1 MMPNRLR
8 RAFLSVSV
16 LIALTATALAQE
28 VAYES
33 TARQAILIDAKS
45 GTVFYEKDADTAVP
59 PASMSKLMTV
69 ILVFEALKAGK
80 ITMDTEIPI
89 TEDAWRRGGAVSGG
103 STMYA
108 ELNSHVKLSD
118 LIQGII
124 VQSANDACI
133 AVATELAG
141 SEAAFAQRMT
151 ERARALGLQKAVF
164 RNATGLPDP
173 EHLMTVRELAML
185 AQHIIETYPDYYQ
198 YYSQGSFTWNEINQQ
213 NRNPLL
219 VDYPGADGMKTGYT
233 KEAGYGL
240 VGSAVRD
247 GRRLIM
253 VITGLTSLSERKKEA
268 QRLLDWGFK
277 QFKPVTAYSANDRV
291 SSARIWGGTEGWV
304 DLVTKSDIRILLS
317 PAEQDRVEASVL
329 YTGPLIAPVT
339 AGQQV
344 GRLRITVDG
353 RPISEF
359 PVETANAV
367 SAVRFDVAQGIRQ
380 RHVHD
385 TWRLTCQAFF

>member
-1 MMPNRLR
+1 MIASAVR
-8 RAFLSVSV
+8 RALFSLS
-16 LIALTATALAQE
+16 LLLALTAPVAAQDA
-28 VAYES
+28 AYES
-33 TARQAILIDAKS
+33 TAREAILLDAKS
-45 GTVFYEKDADTAVP
+45 GTVFYEKGADTPVP

-69 ILVFEALKAGK
+69 ILVIEALKAGK

-89 TEDAWRRGGAVSGG
+89 TEDAWRRGGAMSGG

-108 ELNSHVKLSD
+108 ELNSKVKLSD

-133 AVATELAG
+133 AVATALAG
-141 SEAAFAQRMT
+141 SEAAFAERMT

-164 RNATGLPDP
+164 RNSTGLPDP
-173 EHLMTVRELAML
+173 EHLMSVRELAML
-185 AQHIIETYPDYYQ
+185 ARHIISTYPEYYK
-198 YYSQGSFTWNEINQQ
+198 YYSEPSFTWNKITQQ

-219 VDYPGADGMKTGYT
+219 IDYPGADGMKTGYT

-247 GRRLIM
+247 NRRLIL
-253 VITGLTSLSERKKEA
+253 VISGLPSLAERKKEA

-277 QFKPVTAYSANDRV
+277 QFRPVTAYAANDRV
-291 SSARIWGGTEGWV
+291 SRARIWGGTEGWV
-304 DLVTKSDIRILLS
+304 DLVTRSDIRILLS

-329 YTGPLIAPVT
+329 YTGPLIAPVS

-344 GRLRITVDG
+344 GKLRITVDG

-359 PVETANAV
+359 PVETANSVAAV
-367 SAVRFDVAQGIRQ
+367 DSI
-380 RHVHD
+380 
-385 TWRLTCQAFF
+385 WRKAIDSVKYMILGG